1 MSENR
6 SGFESD
12 RKANSSRADPEL
24 QSKPDLNL
32 DTFEEGEAEEDTMD
46 VTNAD
51 DEAMAAMMGFG
62 GFGTTKGKEVEGN
75 QTGAV
80 FVKKQRTWRQY
91 MNRRGGFNRP
101 LDKIK

>member
-1 MSENR
+1 MQRCPKIAQGLNPIGR
-6 SGFESD
+6 LTTLGQVRQFNGLNN
-12 RKANSSRADPEL
+12 AILTYIIDPEL

-62 GFGTTKGKEVEGN
+62 GFGTTKV
-75 QTGAV
+75 TH
-80 FVKKQRTWRQY
+80 
-91 MNRRGGFNRP
+91 
-101 LDKIK
+101 